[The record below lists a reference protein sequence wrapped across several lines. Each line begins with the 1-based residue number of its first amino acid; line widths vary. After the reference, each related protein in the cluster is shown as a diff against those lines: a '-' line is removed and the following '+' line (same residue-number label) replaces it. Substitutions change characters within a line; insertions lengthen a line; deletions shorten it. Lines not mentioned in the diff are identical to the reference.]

1 MNETVNLNFKVEFPE
16 EHRTVLKP
24 SQLHVGQLIC
34 SSSLTLLKKKKKKK
48 QLMLFVSFW
57 SLVEIRADSSASY
70 CCYCPGYWR
79 RQMADSGMRMA
90 ADMP

>member
-34 SSSLTLLKKKKKKK
+34 SSSLTLLKEKKKKTNAFCF
-48 QLMLFVSFW
+48 L
-57 SLVEIRADSSASY
+57 LVT
-70 CCYCPGYWR
+70 C
-79 RQMADSGMRMA
+79 
-90 ADMP
+90 